1 MKMKP
6 SVLKKLNLIIEE
18 ANALKDKNKFQKAIG
33 KFEQALNFINIKVDE
48 VSDKKIEIENIK
60 NAMNQTYS
68 VEINNVIQES
78 IRLTA
83 QKEFEQA
90 RTSFQ
95 KALKICEKIDDE
107 DLKDTEKSEI
117 YELISEIDI
126 QELLIKGIKLREEEK
141 KFDESIRVFNDGK
154 AIIEKIQDSDGK
166 ADHLVRINEEIE
178 KTYISQF
185 KQILQQGTELKQSGQ
200 FEEAIKLFEK
210 AKNYIEESF
219 PSDTKKTEIVNI
231 KNLSNDIYSDQ
242 IKPIVEKGNELL
254 TQDST
259 EKGIAELKNA
269 LTIAD
274 KMYDSDLKNLEISL
288 IAELL
293 NPIYIERINPI
304 LDEGIEITKKENFEE
319 LITMINQAVDIFNRA
334 LDVAKTM
341 IDSER
346 KDLEIKKIND
356 LINQACLPG
365 INSVKDRSIQLIG
378 QQKHEEA
385 INEVYIALSLAKRM
399 TYTEEENVELKE
411 LKDIV
416 NKVYSVEIK
425 KVINQGNELA
435 AKKEYDKAIGVFN
448 EALNQTN
455 KMYLTKEMEKIVN
468 TIKSLIYDAEV
479 GTLIGKGK
487 LTEEQKVKE
496 KEIEKLRKRLEYAK
510 SIEDD
515 KRRVEEMNKIK
526 KSIDDIHSEEIKL
539 LIEQGNQLAD
549 KKAFGE
555 AFKFYERALKVNEM
569 MEEPDVKNKDL
580 VKESY
585 KRELINKVRIEID
598 NQQYDV
604 AIENGRV
611 ALELDERFVDAYH
624 YIGVA
629 YNYKK
634 KYDAAIENLQKAIKY
649 DKTHIESWNLIGLA
663 YEAKNDY
670 DNALE
675 NLKKAIEID
684 PSYSTGWY
692 NLGNIYKQT
701 NEFDKAIESYTKAT
715 EIEPEFAKA
724 WFFMGSTYFDKKD
737 YNNAIEN
744 LEKGIK
750 LDPNLAT
757 DVNPLLK
764 DLKDTIKRLQES
776 LSMSFI
782 NK

>member
-6 SVLKKLNLIIEE
+6 SILKKLNLIIEE
-18 ANALKDKNKFQKAIG
+18 ANTLKNKSKFQKAID

-48 VSDKKIEIENIK
+48 PSDKKIEIENIK

-185 KQILQQGTELKQSGQ
+185 KQILQQGTELKRSGQ

-346 KDLEIKKIND
+346 KDLEIKKISD

-365 INSVKDRSIQLIG
+365 INAVKDKSIQLIG
-378 QQKHEEA
+378 QKKHEEA

-399 TYTEEENVELKE
+399 TYPEEENVELEE
-411 LKDIV
+411 LKNLV
-416 NKVYSVEIK
+416 NKIYSVEIK
-425 KVINQGNELA
+425 NVLNRGNELA
-435 AKKEYDKAIGVFN
+435 LKKEYEKAIEIFN

-455 KMYLTKEMEKIVN
+455 KMYLTKEMEKQVN
-468 TIKSLIYDAEV
+468 MIKSLIYDSEV
-479 GTLIGKGK
+479 GLLIDKGK
-487 LTEEQKVKE
+487 LTEEQKTKE

-515 KRRVEEMNKIK
+515 KRKVEEMNKIK
-526 KSIDDIHSEEIKL
+526 KLIDDIHSEEIKL

-555 AFKFYERALKVNEM
+555 AFKFYEKALKVNEM
-569 MEEPDVKNKDL
+569 MEEPDIKNKDL

-585 KRELINKVRIEID
+585 KRELINKARIEIE
-598 NQQYDV
+598 NKQYDV
-604 AIENGRV
+604 AIENGRKAV
-611 ALELDERFVDAYH
+611 ELDERFADAYH

-634 KYDAAIENLQKAIKY
+634 KYDAVIENLQKALNY
-649 DKTHIESWNLIGLA
+649 DKNHIESWNLIGLA

-675 NLKKAIEID
+675 FLNKAIEID
-684 PSYSTGWY
+684 PSYYYGWY
-692 NLGNIYKQT
+692 NIGNVYKNI
-701 NEFDKAIESYTKAT
+701 NEFDKAIENYGKAT
-715 EIEPEFAKA
+715 ELKSDFAKA
-724 WFFMGSTYFDKKD
+724 WFFMGCAYFDKKD
-737 YNNAIEN
+737 YHNAIQT
-744 LEKGIK
+744 LEKAIK
-750 LDPNLAT
+750 LDPNLAQ
-757 DVNPLLK
+757 DVNPLIKELK
-764 DLKDTIKRLQES
+764 NTIDKLQDT

-782 NK
+782 NR

>member
-1 MKMKP
+1 MKP

-18 ANALKDKNKFQKAIG
+18 ANALKDKSKFQKAID

-48 VSDKKIEIENIK
+48 PSDKKIEIENIR

-78 IRLTA
+78 IRFTA

-95 KALKICEKIDDE
+95 RALKICEKIDDE

-117 YELISEIDI
+117 SELISEIDI
-126 QELLIKGIKLREEEK
+126 QELLIRGIKLREEEK
-141 KFDESIRVFNDGK
+141 NFEASIRVFNEGSV
-154 AIIEKIQDSDGK
+154 IIEKIQDSDGK

-178 KTYISQF
+178 KTYIAQF
-185 KQILQQGTELKQSGQ
+185 KQILQRGTVLQQSGQ

-210 AKNYIEESF
+210 AKNYIEVSF
-219 PSDTKKTEIVNI
+219 PSDTKKSEIVNI
-231 KNLSNDIYSDQ
+231 KNLSNDIYSNQ
-242 IKPIVEKGNELL
+242 IKPNVELGNELL
-254 TQDST
+254 NQGST
-259 EKGIAELKNA
+259 EKGMVELKKA

-288 IAELL
+288 IAELM
-293 NPIYIERINPI
+293 NPFYIKRINPI
-304 LDEGIEITKKENFEE
+304 LDEGIEITKKENFKDS
-319 LITMINQAVDIFNRA
+319 ISMINQAVDIFDRA
-334 LDVAKTM
+334 LEIAKTM

-346 KDLEIKKIND
+346 KDVEIKKISD
-356 LINQACLPG
+356 IINQACLPG
-365 INSVKDRSIQLIG
+365 ISSVKDKSIQLIG

-399 TYTEEENVELKE
+399 TYPEEENVELEE
-411 LKDIV
+411 LKNIV

-425 KVINQGNELA
+425 KVLNQGNELA
-435 AKKEYDKAIGVFN
+435 AKKEYDKAIEVFN

-455 KMYLTKEMEKIVN
+455 KMYLTKEMEKLVN

-585 KRELINKVRIEID
+585 KRELINKARIEID

-604 AIENGRV
+604 AIENGKKAV
-611 ALELDERFVDAYH
+611 ELDESFVNAYH

-629 YNYKK
+629 YNYKR

-649 DKTHIESWNLIGLA
+649 DKSHIESWNLIGLV

-675 NLKKAIEID
+675 NLNKAIEID
-684 PSYSTGWY
+684 PSYSIGWY
-692 NLGNIYKQT
+692 NLGNIYRQK

-724 WFFMGSTYFDKKD
+724 WFFMGSTYFDNKD